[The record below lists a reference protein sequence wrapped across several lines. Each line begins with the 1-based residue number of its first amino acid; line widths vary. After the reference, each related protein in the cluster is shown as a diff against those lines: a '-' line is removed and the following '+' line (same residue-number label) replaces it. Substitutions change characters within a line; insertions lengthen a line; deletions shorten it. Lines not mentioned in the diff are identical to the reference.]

1 MKTLFHGHSYT
12 ANPIA
17 CAAALASLDLF
28 LETSTQE
35 NIKRIADKHSAFVV
49 KVAGHRSLKTTRQT
63 GTILA
68 LEWETGNNTSYFS
81 SLRDKL
87 YHYFLNAGIILR
99 PLGNIIYILPPYCIT
114 DAELDYIYSTIEQA
128 LDEI

>member
-1 MKTLFHGHSYT
+1 
-12 ANPIA
+12 
-17 CAAALASLDLF
+17 
-28 LETSTQE
+28 
-35 NIKRIADKHSAFVV
+35 
-49 KVAGHRSLKTTRQT
+49 
-63 GTILA
+63 

-87 YHYFLNAGIILR
+87 YYYFLDAGIILR

-128 LDEI
+128 LNDI